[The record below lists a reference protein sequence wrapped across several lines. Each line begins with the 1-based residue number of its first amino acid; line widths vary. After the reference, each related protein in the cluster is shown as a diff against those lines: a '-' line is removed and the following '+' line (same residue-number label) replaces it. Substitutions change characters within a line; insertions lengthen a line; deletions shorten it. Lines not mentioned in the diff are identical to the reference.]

1 MKKDEL
7 QKLKD
12 IGFTVKNK
20 SLKKDIDKKINIINN
35 DKSVLK

>member
-1 MKKDEL
+1 MTQEEI

-12 IGFTVKNK
+12 LGFTVKDK
-20 SLKKDIDKKINIINN
+20 SLKKDIEKKLNIINN